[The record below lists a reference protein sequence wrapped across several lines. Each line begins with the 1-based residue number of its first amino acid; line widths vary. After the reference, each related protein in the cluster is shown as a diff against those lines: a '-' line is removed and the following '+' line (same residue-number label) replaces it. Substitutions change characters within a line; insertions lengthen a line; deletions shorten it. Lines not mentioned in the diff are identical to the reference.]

1 MSISMYAASV
11 PVFQQ
16 ALGGLSGVLSK
27 AAAHA
32 EAKKIAP
39 EVLLQSRLYPDMFHT
54 LRQVQIACDFAKG
67 TCARLAG
74 VEVPSYEDTEVTFDD
89 AQARIAKT
97 LAFIATL
104 PAASI
109 NGSEERQIVTQ
120 PGTARERTFAGQAY
134 LLTYALQHFF
144 FHTTTA
150 YAILRHN
157 GVEVG
162 KKDFVGAN

>member
-16 ALGGLSGVLSK
+16 ALNALSGVLSK

-104 PAASI
+104 PAAGI
-109 NGSEERQIVTQ
+109 NGSEERVIVTQ
-120 PGTARERTFAGQAY
+120 PGTARERTFNGQAY

-144 FHTTTA
+144 FHATTA
-150 YAILRHN
+150 YDILRHN